1 MSFSLLLLAV
11 LVVCGGAALLLVVVL
26 LSGSGGGGGAA
37 SGYAAPVATGRPL
50 SAQTVAEISSLVAQ
64 DKKIHAIKVLREATG
79 VGLKE
84 AKDRVEGW
92 SEAAELQR
100 LSAAP
105 SAPAANDER
114 LRIEAAAIVAAA
126 GWHSADAFL
135 REQRGLTPEASRA
148 LLDSVS

>member
-1 MSFSLLLLAV
+1 MSLSLVFLAV
-11 LVVCGGAALLLVVVL
+11 LVLCGGAALLLVVVL
-26 LSGSGGGGGAA
+26 LSGSGGGGRPAGVHA
-37 SGYAAPVATGRPL
+37 SPVATGRPL
-50 SAQTVAEISSLVAQ
+50 TAETVAEISSLIAR

-84 AKDRVEGW
+84 AKDRVDGW
-92 SEAAELQR
+92 SEVIELQR
-100 LSAAP
+100 SSAAP
-105 SAPAANDER
+105 AAPAANDER